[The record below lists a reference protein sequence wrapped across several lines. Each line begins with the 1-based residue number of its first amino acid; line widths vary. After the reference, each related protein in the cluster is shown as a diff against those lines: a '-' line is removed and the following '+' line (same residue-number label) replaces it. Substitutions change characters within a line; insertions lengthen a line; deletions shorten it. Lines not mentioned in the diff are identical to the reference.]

1 MTGRGSTG
9 NYSGFGDVF
18 RADNV
23 DNAGGAYWGFGGGSV
38 VGGGA
43 VGGVG
48 GVGGGGGGGG
58 GLVVPGAG
66 PVPVPE
72 NVYYHQH
79 QQANQMASRL
89 QQMAM
94 EENGSRYRGGRGRYE
109 DYEECEGD
117 YGGSYG
123 DRGGMKRQMNSQG
136 GNRGKKNKGG
146 WAYGMHR

>member
-23 DNAGGAYWGFGGGSV
+23 DSAGGGYWGFGSGGV
-38 VGGGA
+38 VGGA

-48 GVGGGGGGGG
+48 GGVGGV
-58 GLVVPGAG
+58 VVPGAG
-66 PVPVPE
+66 SVPGPLPVPE

-79 QQANQMASRL
+79 QQANQMANRL

-94 EENGSRYRGGRGRYE
+94 EENGSRYRGTRGRYE

-136 GNRGKKNKGG
+136 GNRGKKNRGG
-146 WAYGMHR
+146 WNR

>member
-18 RADNV
+18 RAEDNP
-23 DNAGGAYWGFGGGSV
+23 GGGYWGFGGGN
-38 VGGGA
+38 VGVAG
-43 VGGVG
+43 G
-48 GVGGGGGGGG
+48 GVGGGGGGVGG
-58 GLVVPGAG
+58 VVVPGAG
-66 PVPVPE
+66 PGPVPGPE

-79 QQANQMASRL
+79 QQANQMANRL

-94 EENGSRYRGGRGRYE
+94 EENGSRYRRGRYE

-117 YGGSYG
+117 YGGNYG

-136 GNRGKKNKGG
+136 GNRGKKNRGG
-146 WAYGMHR
+146 WNR

>member
-1 MTGRGSTG
+1 M
-9 NYSGFGDVF
+9 
-18 RADNV
+18 
-23 DNAGGAYWGFGGGSV
+23 
-38 VGGGA
+38 
-43 VGGVG
+43 
-48 GVGGGGGGGG
+48 
-58 GLVVPGAG
+58 VVPGAG

-79 QQANQMASRL
+79 QQANQMANRL

-109 DYEECEGD
+109 DYEECDGD

-136 GNRGKKNKGG
+136 GNWGKKNRGG
-146 WAYGMHR
+146 WNR

>member
-18 RADNV
+18 RAEDNP
-23 DNAGGAYWGFGGGSV
+23 GGGYWGFGGN
-38 VGGGA
+38 VGVAG
-43 VGGVG
+43 G
-48 GVGGGGGGGG
+48 GVGGGGGGVGG
-58 GLVVPGAG
+58 VVVPGAG
-66 PVPVPE
+66 PGPLPGPE

-79 QQANQMASRL
+79 QQANQMANRL

-94 EENGSRYRGGRGRYE
+94 EENGSRYRGARGRYE

-136 GNRGKKNKGG
+136 GNRGKKNRGG
-146 WAYGMHR
+146 WNR

>member
-18 RADNV
+18 RAEDNP
-23 DNAGGAYWGFGGGSV
+23 GGGYWGFGGGNL
-38 VGGGA
+38 
-43 VGGVG
+43 GVAGG
-48 GVGGGGGGGG
+48 GVGGGGGGV
-58 GLVVPGAG
+58 VVPGGAGPG

-79 QQANQMASRL
+79 QQANQMANRL

-94 EENGSRYRGGRGRYE
+94 EENGSRYRRGRYE
-109 DYEECEGD
+109 EYEECEGD
-117 YGGSYG
+117 YGGNYG

-136 GNRGKKNKGG
+136 GNRGKKNRGG
-146 WAYGMHR
+146 WNR